1 MTFVV
6 LLGYIG
12 ARGFG
17 MGHLEEVGMG
27 YREHLGLAW
36 LNSLR
41 LLVASVAL
49 FVHGC
54 FPFLFVHVAS
64 DILKRVSFPSSKRQE
79 NER

>member
-1 MTFVV
+1 MWA
-6 LLGYIG
+6 
-12 ARGFG
+12 ARGTEEGFK

-27 YREHLGLAW
+27 YREHLAFAW

-41 LLVASVAL
+41 LLVAAIAL

-64 DILKRVSFPSSKRQE
+64 DILEKVSFPSNKRSKHE
-79 NER
+79 